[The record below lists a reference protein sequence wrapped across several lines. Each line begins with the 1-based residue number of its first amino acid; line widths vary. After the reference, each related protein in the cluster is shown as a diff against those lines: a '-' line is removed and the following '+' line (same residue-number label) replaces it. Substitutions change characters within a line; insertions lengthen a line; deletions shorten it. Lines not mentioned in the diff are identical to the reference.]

1 MAQRSKLLDFESCL
15 DKLFQSALADLSDD
29 LIEYIRLHPSAN
41 ELHFTLG
48 LYLRNK
54 FIYPEEA
61 YGAFDPDS
69 LSDEIVHELIKR
81 CIPEFK
87 DYKLV
92 YDQLESEPLYSAYR
106 YCLKVKGTFPLEE
119 FTKHYN
125 LLLKAKEISE
135 ANPYSLF
142 DDDHYGK
149 RLARANRAQDERE
162 RYTQETLHE
171 IWNFTAILEDLGI
184 ETAATCEEICLKA
197 LSGDQKGFMPSEIA
211 YAMAGCPDYR
221 GMQAF
226 AWAFDDCNTVD
237 YLPDIL
243 FERRDLALAAVKQNG
258 LLLERTKLFQ
268 DDDEVVM
275 VAVTSRP
282 RAVKFA
288 SKRLQNDRDI
298 LIAAATNSN
307 DDLVFSVE
315 PMARHNDDDELV
327 GLAIDANGA
336 NIAYASERIRGDFDW
351 AMRALLNKRGIYP
364 FESYECLDDHL
375 KRDKRIALAVAEWDD
390 LPSEFPEPSLSDDD
404 DLGLALSKH
413 EDGFALFGM
422 SKRIKSKYM
431 TEEEFELWSD
441 DPWWWESDS
450 DFPDDKPDGE

>member
-162 RYTQETLHE
+162 PLKSSPSTTTCFSRQKKSARQTPIHYSTTIITVSASRGPTGPRMSANGTHRRLCTRFGTSPQFLRTLESKLRQH
-171 IWNFTAILEDLGI
+171 
-184 ETAATCEEICLKA
+184 
-197 LSGDQKGFMPSEIA
+197 
-211 YAMAGCPDYR
+211 
-221 GMQAF
+221 
-226 AWAFDDCNTVD
+226 
-237 YLPDIL
+237 
-243 FERRDLALAAVKQNG
+243 VK
-258 LLLERTKLFQ
+258 
-268 DDDEVVM
+268 
-275 VAVTSRP
+275 
-282 RAVKFA
+282 KFA
-288 SKRLQNDRDI
+288 
-298 LIAAATNSN
+298 
-307 DDLVFSVE
+307 
-315 PMARHNDDDELV
+315 
-327 GLAIDANGA
+327 
-336 NIAYASERIRGDFDW
+336 
-351 AMRALLNKRGIYP
+351 
-364 FESYECLDDHL
+364 
-375 KRDKRIALAVAEWDD
+375 
-390 LPSEFPEPSLSDDD
+390 
-404 DLGLALSKH
+404 
-413 EDGFALFGM
+413 
-422 SKRIKSKYM
+422 
-431 TEEEFELWSD
+431 
-441 DPWWWESDS
+441 
-450 DFPDDKPDGE
+450 